1 MAALAPRSTS
11 SHCGSLNALDQR
23 VLVFPS
29 TAAEAGNEEFSTE
42 EAVAV
47 LPWESRV
54 ALAAASLAL
63 SEPGCAPR
71 DETPANTATRASAAT
86 RADSHRYRD
95 LRPVGWCGI
104 SLITVLSEPESSSD
118 PERSGPPALPVRPGV
133 SRRPS
138 RPSAGPAPNTFRL
151 EKRLNFFPQLNG
163 RVTPRQGSL
172 ALILVNIRRFLAA
185 LAPMSHNRQALP
197 AVTGEEHW
205 AGEAWARSAA
215 GVGRPEWAGFMRVR
229 PAEPAA
235 VRHRC
240 TRQERAGNEK

>member
-138 RPSAGPAPNTFRL
+138 RPSAGPASNTFRL
-151 EKRLNFFPQLNG
+151 EKRLNFLPQLNG
-163 RVTPRQGSL
+163 RVIHRQGSP

-185 LAPMSHNRQALP
+185 LTPMSHNRQALP
-197 AVTGEEHW
+197 AVTDGTHGAVVTQGW
-205 AGEAWARSAA
+205 SAG
-215 GVGRPEWAGFMRVR
+215 GRPEARQPGMRR
-229 PAEPAA
+229 IYARSPGRTNRGAA
-235 VRHRC
+235 P
-240 TRQERAGNEK
+240 